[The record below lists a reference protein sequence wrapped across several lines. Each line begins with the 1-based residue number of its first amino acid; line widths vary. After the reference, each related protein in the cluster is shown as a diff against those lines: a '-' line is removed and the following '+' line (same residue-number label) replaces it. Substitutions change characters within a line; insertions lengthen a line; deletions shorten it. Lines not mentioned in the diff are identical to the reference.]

1 MNTNTRHFKQL
12 LTVLLIVAVTITM
25 CFTITSNSYASDLTS
40 PRTLQL
46 EVDNNTPVSIRAY
59 RASYE
64 WNYFISLRDFA
75 QAMNGTAKQFNVTY
89 DKESGATDIET
100 GKPYVAIGTEGK
112 TDNMKE
118 QWSSSKVADLTINGN
133 KVKYVVYTIDDEIY
147 IKLAS
152 LAPALDINVEYN
164 KTKSAFVVD
173 STKGFTVDIKTLDK
187 NGYFSFLHG
196 TIVGNAKT
204 GKVLY
209 SNNATNKAAI
219 ASTTKIM
226 TYLLVKEAMDKGK
239 LSMDDTVKLSKNVE
253 AESLSEDGTIA
264 MKEGQEVKVE
274 DLVKA
279 MLVFS
284 SNEAALALA
293 ENVSGSS
300 EAFVKQ
306 MNAKAKSLG
315 MTTAKYYNPHGLPT
329 YTSDTLTAKR
339 QNQMCAKDLFILSR
353 YVINKYPEILDI
365 TSQKEVSVPT
375 LNYSGTSTNRLLYNM
390 ASDGVEGLKTGSTN
404 RAGSCLVAV
413 MPVKVGTSTQ
423 KVIAI
428 VMGAEDT
435 SEQAEK
441 TGVLLKYAKQ
451 YYTAQNAKMD
461 NIKKVK
467 ITTKVSVKVKYAKVT
482 FITNGYNADKYKV
495 YRSTSKSKGYKC
507 IKTVSA
513 KSLKDVKVTKGKTYY
528 YKVKGYNVANGS
540 KYYSKTS
547 NVVKATI
554 K

>member
-46 EVDNNTPVSIRAY
+46 EVDNNTAVSIRAY

-64 WNYFISLRDFA
+64 WNYFVSLRDFA
-75 QAMNGTAKQFNVTY
+75 QALNGTAKQFNVTY
-89 DKESGATDIET
+89 DKESGTTDIET
-100 GKPYVAIGTEGK
+100 GKPYVATGTEGK

-152 LAPALDINVEYN
+152 LAPALDINVAYN

-413 MPVKVGTSTQ
+413 MPVKVGSSTQ

-435 SEQAEK
+435 AEQAEK

-451 YYTAQNAKMD
+451 YYTAQNAKID

-467 ITTKVSVKVKYAKVT
+467 ITTKVSVKTKYAKVT
-482 FITNGYNADKYKV
+482 FTTNGYNADKYKV

-507 IKTVSA
+507 IKTVST
-513 KSLKDVKVTKGKTYY
+513 KSLKDERVTKGKTYY